1 MKAPRDTKNFN
12 KGQFIGD
19 WNDHPK
25 VRLPKNARV
34 YYTKD
39 AVKIAR
45 CIADK
50 EQEHV
55 MIISLNI
62 SLHVLNARVVCIG
75 GRSTAVFCPASA
87 FKGAILD
94 GASEIIIVHN
104 HPGGDLKPTKEDKKT
119 FKRFIKAGKI
129 LDINVLDSVIIYGK
143 RWRSMVEK

>member
-1 MKAPRDTKNFN
+1 MKAPRYSRNLN

-25 VRLPKNARV
+25 VRFHRKAKV

-39 AVKIAR
+39 AAKIAR

-55 MIISLNI
+55 MIISLDL
-62 SLHVLNARVVCIG
+62 SLHVLNARIVCIG
-75 GRSTAVFCPASA
+75 GRQSASFCPASA

-94 GASEIIIVHN
+94 GASEIVIVHN

-119 FKRFIKAGKI
+119 FKRFIKGGQI
-129 LDINVLDSVIIYGK
+129 LDINVLDSVIVHGK